1 MCVCLSENK
10 QFRPPIVAV
19 NLKTGQ
25 TADESLVTAQLKADR
40 MRGCACTLLLATDSS
55 DEGRITSTHNCD
67 PCITVD
73 CASTRITV
81 QVHMTVTLALPWTVP
96 VP

>member
-10 QFRPPIVAV
+10 KVRPPTVAV

-25 TADESLVTAQLKADR
+25 TANESLVTAQLKADR

-55 DEGRITSTHNCD
+55 DEGRITSMYT
-67 PCITVD
+67 
-73 CASTRITV
+73 
-81 QVHMTVTLALPWTVP
+81 
-96 VP
+96 